1 MNHSIYTGKGP
12 QLELSVVW
20 FCCQSRLH
28 VNKEIQLVFLL
39 CSYIHVIY
47 DITRVLN
54 HFHYFSFLLIFF
66 DLYISGFDSI

>member
-1 MNHSIYTGKGP
+1 MSIKKF
-12 QLELSVVW
+12 S
-20 FCCQSRLH
+20 FF
-28 VNKEIQLVFLL
+28 FLL

-47 DITRVLN
+47 DITGVLN